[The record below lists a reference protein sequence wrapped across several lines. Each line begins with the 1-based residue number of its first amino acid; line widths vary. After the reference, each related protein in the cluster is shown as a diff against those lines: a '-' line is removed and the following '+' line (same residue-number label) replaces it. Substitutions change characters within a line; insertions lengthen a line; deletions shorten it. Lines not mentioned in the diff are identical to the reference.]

1 MHQEISMCY
10 IEKVVEMQQ
19 RKSDL
24 PSGKSTLQWFMCFHF
39 AESVAFATS
48 RFAWLLLLDKHVK
61 ALAIPTWA
69 WW

>member
-48 RFAWLLLLDKHVK
+48 RFA
-61 ALAIPTWA
+61 
-69 WW
+69 